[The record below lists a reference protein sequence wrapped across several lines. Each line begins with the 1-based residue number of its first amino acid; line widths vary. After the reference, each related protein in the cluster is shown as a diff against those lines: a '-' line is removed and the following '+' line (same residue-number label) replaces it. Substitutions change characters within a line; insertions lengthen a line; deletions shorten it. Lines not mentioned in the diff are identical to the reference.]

1 MHFAIKITPKMK
13 KSIENGQSLY
23 SIPGL
28 SMGVGG
34 AGLVGSIAQ
43 EQGTENGNTR

>member
-1 MHFAIKITPKMK
+1 
-13 KSIENGQSLY
+13 Y

-28 SMGVGG
+28 SMGVGVGG
-34 AGLVGSIAQ
+34 ASLVGSIAQ